1 MQNRQ
6 KDEIL
11 RDILTVCNGGAP
23 ITRVM
28 FHAYITH
35 GQARAYLQQLI
46 ASGLAEHDSLDK
58 KYYATPKG
66 MEYLNVVERMAE
78 LFPVATKR
86 AAKERSVSHF
96 I

>member
-23 ITRVM
+23 ITKVM

-35 GQARAYLQQLI
+35 GQAKAYLQHLI
-46 ASGLAEHDSLDK
+46 TSELVEHDPLDRR
-58 KYYATPKG
+58 YYATPKG
-66 MEYLNVVERMAE
+66 MEYLNVVGRMAE

-86 AAKERSVSHF
+86 AAKERSISSF
-96 I
+96 L